1 MLIFQ
6 NLKYSVCSVSTFH
19 HNFFLVHPHNALLPV
34 CNTRHSFNKAN
45 DCLCQGDLV
54 LSPSPSPYAADQRP
68 ELPLSFQRQPDGVLI
83 FLQIF

>member
-1 MLIFQ
+1 MLTFQ
-6 NLKYSVCSVSTFH
+6 NPKYSVCSISTFH

-34 CNTRHSFNKAN
+34 CNTRHLFNKAN

-54 LSPSPSPYAADQRP
+54 LSPSPSPRAADQRP

-83 FLQIF
+83 FL